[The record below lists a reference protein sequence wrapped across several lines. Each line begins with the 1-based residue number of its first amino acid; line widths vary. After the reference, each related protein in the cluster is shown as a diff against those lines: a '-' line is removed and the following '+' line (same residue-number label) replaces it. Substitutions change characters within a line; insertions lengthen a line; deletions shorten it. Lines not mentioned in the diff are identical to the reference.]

1 MQAIQT
7 PLRLGFAGSSVS
19 RISRAPGSAIVR
31 SLRSQRATLFGA
43 TPSLAASAA
52 CVKPARILS
61 RRSVGPSTR
70 RPVPM
75 VYRRVN
81 AIAWT
86 VFDKA
91 VDGGRADPDVLPRTD
106 GWQMTAADELV
117 NVLLRELENLRHF
130 WNGK

>member
-1 MQAIQT
+1 ARV
-7 PLRLGFAGSSVS
+7 RLGFAGWSVC
-19 RISRAPGSAIVR
+19 RISRAIGSAIVR
-31 SLRSQRATLFGA
+31 SLRSQREALFAA

-52 CVKPARILS
+52 CVKPARTLS

-75 VYRRVN
+75 VYGRVN

-91 VDGGRADPDVLPRTD
+91 VDGGRAAPDVLPRTD
-106 GWQMTAADELV
+106 G
-117 NVLLRELENLRHF
+117 
-130 WNGK
+130 